1 MVISVAFE
9 PISVDFDLCILG
21 SNLGN
26 HIIFFYGFFFF
37 FFVICYSALFFFLS
51 FVTVQIQHYC
61 IYSDSSSLLSLVM
74 PRPPAPTAL

>member
-1 MVISVAFE
+1 MHPGFE
-9 PISVDFDLCILG
+9 SRE
-21 SNLGN
+21 SHN
-26 HIIFFYGFFFF
+26 FFYVFFFF
-37 FFVICYSALFFFLS
+37 FFLSFVTVHYFFLS

>member
-1 MVISVAFE
+1 MHPGFE
-9 PISVDFDLCILG
+9 SRE
-21 SNLGN
+21 SHN
-26 HIIFFYGFFFF
+26 FFYVFFFFF
-37 FFVICYSALFFFLS
+37 FFVICYSALFFWS

>member
-1 MVISVAFE
+1 MHPGFE
-9 PISVDFDLCILG
+9 SRE
-21 SNLGN
+21 SHN
-26 HIIFFYGFFFF
+26 FFYVFFF
-37 FFVICYSALFFFLS
+37 FFVICYSALFFLS